1 MLRRAWPLLLAAC
14 GGGSPDTMVDAP
26 GGTGDG
32 RVIDAKPAHLVG
44 YISGYSSDIVR
55 VDVDRTTGA
64 LTPGETIT
72 AFAASPSFMAIDPA
86 AAHLYAVSESTSRVG
101 GYAIDPATGALT
113 ALNDVASGGNGPAHV
128 FVERSGHSVM
138 VANYGS
144 GHVAVFAIQADG
156 RLAAASQTLLAGQ
169 NAHQIIT
176 DPSNRFAFV
185 PCLGSDWVAQYL
197 FDAGT
202 ATLTPN
208 AVPHLMTAA
217 NAGPRHLAF
226 SGDGK
231 FAYLLNE
238 KASTLSTL
246 ALDDLTGRLSELQ
259 TVSTLPSGFSG
270 SNTGAEVWVHPSGN
284 FVYTSNR
291 GDNSIAV
298 FSRNATTG
306 MVTLV
311 GHTKTGGATPRDF
324 TLDPEG
330 RFLYAAN
337 QGSNSV
343 VQLAVDATAGTLTQT
358 GSPVAATLPTFV
370 GIVALP

>member
-1 MLRRAWPLLLAAC
+1 
-14 GGGSPDTMVDAP
+14 MVDAP

-32 RVIDAKPAHLVG
+32 RLIDAKRAHLVA
-44 YISGYSSDIVR
+44 YVSGYSTDIAR
-55 VDVDRTTGA
+55 FDVDRTSGA
-64 LTPGETIT
+64 LTPADTIT
-72 AFAASPSFMAIDPA
+72 AFAGNPSFMAIDPA

-113 ALNDVASGGNGPAHV
+113 SLNDVASGGNGPAHV
-128 FVERSGHSVM
+128 FVERSGHSVL
-138 VANYGS
+138 VANYGD
-144 GHVAVFAIQADG
+144 GNVAVFPIQADG
-156 RLAAASQTLLAGQ
+156 RLGAASQTLLAGQ

-176 DPSNRFAFV
+176 DPSNKFAFV
-185 PCLGSDWVAQYL
+185 PCLGSDWVAQYT
-197 FDAGT
+197 FDATTG
-202 ATLTPN
+202 TLTPN
-208 AVPHLMTAA
+208 ATPHLMTAA

-226 SGDGK
+226 APDGK

-238 KASTLSTL
+238 KASTLSVL
-246 ALDDLTGRLSELQ
+246 ALDTTTGRLSALQ

-270 SNTGAEVWVHPSGN
+270 SNTGAEVWVHPGGN
-284 FVYTSNR
+284 FVYASNR

-324 TLDPEG
+324 TLDPDG
-330 RFLYAAN
+330 RFVYAAN
-337 QGSNSV
+337 QGSNNV

-358 GSPVAATLPTFV
+358 GSPVSASMPTFV
-370 GIVALP
+370 GVVALP